1 MGKPHSLLD
10 ISLTSDPTKEA
21 VRTAIRLMLVT
32 GTYIL
37 QEKCSKFML
46 NEPSICKLCEI
57 ETENMI
63 DMRIDVYR
71 TQFENV
77 CVPYPF

>member
-1 MGKPHSLLD
+1 M
-10 ISLTSDPTKEA
+10 
-21 VRTAIRLMLVT
+21 AIKLKLVT
-32 GTYIL
+32 GTSIL

-63 DMRIDVYR
+63 DFLLKCKVLEPVR
-71 TQFENV
+71 
-77 CVPYPF
+77 